1 MHPGHTGWEATFA
14 SGAAAFLDLLDYMAP
29 LNSCAQYSASNFPIY
44 VERPLDRH
52 EVTYPKIRTVAH
64 VQLLLEIAWIFEI
77 WYVV

>member
-1 MHPGHTGWEATFA
+1 VNPGHTGWDATFA

-52 EVTYPKIRTVAH
+52 DPFVVGMACPDEVGVG
-64 VQLLLEIAWIFEI
+64 EIDRHA
-77 WYVV
+77 